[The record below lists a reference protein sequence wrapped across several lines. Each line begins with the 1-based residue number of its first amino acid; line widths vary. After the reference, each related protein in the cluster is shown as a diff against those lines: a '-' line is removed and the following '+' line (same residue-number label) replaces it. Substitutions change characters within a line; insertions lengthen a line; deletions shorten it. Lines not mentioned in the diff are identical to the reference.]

1 MTKRTVI
8 ERVEEFKKTKKA
20 NTAKLYYREMVE
32 ISEMFGAALKF
43 CDAFEIISTAFYLG
57 YIKGLRARKGR

>member
-8 ERVEEFKKTKKA
+8 ERVEEFKRKKNA
-20 NTAKLYYREMVE
+20 NDAKLYYYE
-32 ISEMFGAALKF
+32 IAEIAEMFGVALNF